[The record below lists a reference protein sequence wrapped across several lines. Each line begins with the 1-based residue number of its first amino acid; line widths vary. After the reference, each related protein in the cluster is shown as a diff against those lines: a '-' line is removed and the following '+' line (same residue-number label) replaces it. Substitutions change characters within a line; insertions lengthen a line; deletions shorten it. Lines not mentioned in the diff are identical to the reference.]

1 MSLDRR
7 AFLRGSLAAGSAA
20 ALSPQVA
27 RATQPAQDAPVIKA
41 IQRKRIPKTGEL
53 LPVIGLGT
61 SRTLNVDPNGEH
73 PGLVE
78 VVQGFL
84 DWGGSCIDSSP
95 MYGNSESVVGE
106 LLSKIDRKD
115 LFFATKVWTKE
126 GKQAGIDQ
134 MEDSRQRM
142 TADRFDLMQVHNLV
156 GLDDHM
162 PTLEQMKAEG
172 KIRYL
177 GVTEM
182 RDWETV
188 EKLILSDKL
197 DFIQIPY
204 SLGERDV
211 EARIL
216 PAARD
221 HGVAVLVMRPFV
233 RGQLFKQVAEKKFPE
248 WASEIECSSW
258 AQLFLKW
265 LLGHPAV
272 TCPIPATS
280 KPHHLHDNMQGGVG
294 PLPDAAMRARIQ
306 ELVLS

>member
-27 RATQPAQDAPVIKA
+27 HATQAPQDAPTMRA

-61 SRTLNVDPNGEH
+61 SRTLNVDPNGDH
-73 PGLVE
+73 PSLVE

-106 LLSKIDRKD
+106 LLTKIDRKD

-134 MEDSRQRM
+134 MEESRQRM
-142 TADRFDLMQVHNLV
+142 AADRFDLMQIHNLV
-156 GLDDHM
+156 GLDQHM

-197 DFIQIPY
+197 DFVQIPY

-233 RGQLFKQVAEKKFPE
+233 RGQLFKQVADKKFPE
-248 WASEIECSSW
+248 WAAEIECSSW

-294 PLPDAAMRARIQ
+294 SVPDTAMRARIQ

>member
-1 MSLDRR
+1 
-7 AFLRGSLAAGSAA
+7 
-20 ALSPQVA
+20 
-27 RATQPAQDAPVIKA
+27 
-41 IQRKRIPKTGEL
+41 
-53 LPVIGLGT
+53 
-61 SRTLNVDPNGEH
+61 
-73 PGLVE
+73 
-78 VVQGFL
+78 
-84 DWGGSCIDSSP
+84 

-106 LLSKIDRKD
+106 LLTKIDRKD

-134 MEDSRQRM
+134 MEESRQRM
-142 TADRFDLMQVHNLV
+142 AADRFDLMQVHNLV
-156 GLDDHM
+156 GLDEHM
-162 PTLEQMKAEG
+162 PTLEQMKEEG

-188 EKLILSDKL
+188 EKLVVSDKL

-233 RGQLFKQVAEKKFPE
+233 RGQLFKQVADKEFPE
-248 WASEIECSSW
+248 WAAEIECSSW

-294 PLPDAAMRARIQ
+294 PVPDAAMRARIQ